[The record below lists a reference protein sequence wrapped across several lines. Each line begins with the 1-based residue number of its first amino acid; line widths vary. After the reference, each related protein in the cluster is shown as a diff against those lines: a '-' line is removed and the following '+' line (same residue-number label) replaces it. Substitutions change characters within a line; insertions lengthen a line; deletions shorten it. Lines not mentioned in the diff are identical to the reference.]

1 MLELVK
7 FTKTGGP
14 LTKRISLA
22 PDGTLVSDGSACVM
36 TRGTAERV
44 KIADI
49 DELATLIGSLHPSQ
63 AIALGALRDGLPDE
77 VRIVTKKKLNG
88 QANTIARTRDEILY
102 RENCQALVLLDF
114 DRGGMPADIADRLKN
129 GFWAVLMEVV
139 PDLRHA
145 ARLIR
150 ASTSAGLF
158 NSDTGESLGG
168 SGGLH
173 GYVIARDGADAER
186 FLTALHDRCWLHGLG
201 WIKLGAAGQMLD
213 RSIIDR
219 SVAAPERLVF
229 EAPPILTKPLGQDQ
243 ESRRPIVHD
252 GEVLDT
258 LAACPSLTAEEQ
270 RRVEQLKAAAR
281 ERIKPEAERVH
292 EAYVDREAEEIV
304 ARTGIS
310 KKAAV
315 AQVRSRCRGVLAVDA
330 VLPFADKELEG
341 CTVGDVLADP
351 ERFNGRVLADPI
363 EGVSYG
369 RTTAMVMLRRSDG
382 YPWIKSFAHGGMSYT
397 LGHGAAPP
405 YSEEAL
411 ALAFAERHANTLRYV
426 AEWGQWLIW
435 DGTCWRMDRT
445 RQVFTLAREL
455 CREVAPKAN
464 KPSERKRI
472 ASAKTRAA
480 VVSLAG
486 EDRRLAATTEQWD
499 ADPWLL
505 NTPDGVVDL
514 HTGRLRE
521 HQATDY
527 MTKQTAVSPKGE
539 CPRWMAFLQEV
550 TGGDEALQRYLQ
562 RISGYFLTGVTIEQE
577 LYFFYGS
584 GKNGKGVWTLSVS
597 GILHDYHRSTS
608 IETFTVAKSE
618 RHPTELAGLRGA
630 RLVTAAETEEGRR
643 WAEARIKELTGGDK
657 ISARFMRQDFFDF
670 FPQFKLLF
678 LGNHMPTLRT
688 VNKAITRRF
697 NRIPFAVTIPDER
710 VNKHLA
716 NELKAEW
723 PGILAWAIEGC
734 LEWQRIGLCPP
745 KAVTDATESYLESE
759 DILGEWIDE
768 CCIRD
773 ANAWES
779 STALFNSWKGWAVGR
794 EEWIGSVKT
803 FSARL
808 EDRGEFKKR
817 RNPEKTKH
825 GFAGLRLKVT
835 AEKGAAA
842 KGAAESAAKI
852 DNLIPLRPSL

>member
-1 MLELVK
+1 
-7 FTKTGGP
+7 
-14 LTKRISLA
+14 
-22 PDGTLVSDGSACVM
+22 
-36 TRGTAERV
+36 
-44 KIADI
+44 
-49 DELATLIGSLHPSQ
+49 
-63 AIALGALRDGLPDE
+63 
-77 VRIVTKKKLNG
+77 
-88 QANTIARTRDEILY
+88 
-102 RENCQALVLLDF
+102 
-114 DRGGMPADIADRLKN
+114 
-129 GFWAVLMEVV
+129 
-139 PDLRHA
+139 
-145 ARLIR
+145 
-150 ASTSAGLF
+150 
-158 NSDTGESLGG
+158 
-168 SGGLH
+168 
-173 GYVIARDGADAER
+173 
-186 FLTALHDRCWLHGLG
+186 
-201 WIKLGAAGQMLD
+201 
-213 RSIIDR
+213 
-219 SVAAPERLVF
+219 
-229 EAPPILTKPLGQDQ
+229 
-243 ESRRPIVHD
+243 
-252 GEVLDT
+252 
-258 LAACPSLTAEEQ
+258 
-270 RRVEQLKAAAR
+270 
-281 ERIKPEAERVH
+281 
-292 EAYVDREAEEIV
+292 
-304 ARTGIS
+304 
-310 KKAAV
+310 
-315 AQVRSRCRGVLAVDA
+315 VLAVDA

-351 ERFNGRVLADPI
+351 ERFEHRVLADPI

-382 YPWIKSFAHGGMSYT
+382 YPWIKSFAHGGMSYA
-397 LGHGAAPP
+397 LGHRTAPP

-411 ALAFAERHANTLRYV
+411 ALTFADRHANTLRYV

-455 CREVAPKAN
+455 CREVAPKAD
-464 KPSERKRI
+464 KPSERRRI

-480 VVSLAG
+480 LVSLAG
-486 EDRRLAATTEQWD
+486 EDRRLAANTEQWD
-499 ADPWLL
+499 ADLWLL

-539 CPRWMAFLQEV
+539 CLRWMAFLQEV
-550 TGGDEALQRYLQ
+550 TGGDDALQKYLQ
-562 RISGYFLTGVTIEQE
+562 RISGYFLTGVTTEQE

-678 LGNHMPTLRT
+678 SGNHMPTLRT

-716 NELKAEW
+716 EELKVEW

-734 LEWQRIGLCPP
+734 LEWQRVGLCPP

-759 DILGEWIDE
+759 DILGEWLDE

-835 AEKGAAA
+835 AAKGAAA

-852 DNLIPLRPSL
+852 DNLIPLRPHL